1 MSRRVQLLAVA
12 FLLGLSSAA
21 SAYGGLYVF
30 GDSLSDRGNIAEA
43 IGSDPSQ
50 VITGNSYIPDKPYA
64 SNQFTNGDVWVKPFA
79 DALGLAAFGQPLHLG
94 GGDFAFGGASMTTD
108 GQGLPPSLKAQE
120 TMFLSGAGGVA
131 PSDAL
136 YIIEGGGNDARGAFA
151 AAATAD
157 PANRP
162 LIIANAAVSFAEA
175 AGGLVHDLQR
185 AGAQRI
191 VIWNIPDLGL
201 GPAVAALGSD
211 ASHLASAVAG
221 AMNLAL
227 SSRLALEPD
236 DVSIFDVFGLQNSV
250 SSDPSAFGL
259 SNTTDACGAV
269 RGCDPD
275 TYLFWDGVHPTSGG
289 HLIIAQAMGQAVGV
303 VVPPPVPEPAE
314 YALML
319 GGMMLLGWRVRPARM
334 KSWT

>member
-1 MSRRVQLLAVA
+1 MFRRVQLLAVA
-12 FLLGLSSAA
+12 FLLGLSGAA
-21 SAYGGLYVF
+21 SAYDGLYVF
-30 GDSLSDRGNIAEA
+30 GDSLSDRGNLAQA
-43 IGSDPSQ
+43 IGSDPNQ
-50 VITGNSYIPDKPYA
+50 VITGNTYIPGKPYA

-79 DALGLAAFGQPLHLG
+79 DALGLATFGQPLHLG

-108 GQGLPPSLKAQE
+108 GQGLPPSLRAQQ
-120 TMFLSGAGGVA
+120 TMFLSGTGGTA

-136 YIIEGGGNDARGAFA
+136 YVIEGGGNDARDAYA
-151 AAATAD
+151 AAAMANPAD
-157 PANRP
+157 RP
-162 LIIANAAVSFAEA
+162 LIIANAAASFADG
-175 AGGLVHDLQR
+175 AGDLVHDLQD

-227 SSRLALEPD
+227 SVRLAQEPD

-250 SSDPSAFGL
+250 VSNPATFGL
-259 SNTTDACGAV
+259 ANTTDACGAV
-269 RGCDPD
+269 PGCHPD
-275 TYLFWDGVHPTSGG
+275 TYLFWDGTHPTSGG
-289 HLIIAQAMGQAVGV
+289 HLVIAQAVGLEVGV
-303 VVPPPVPEPAE
+303 VVPAPVPEPAE

-319 GGMMLLGWRVRPARM
+319 GGLMLLSWRHGRRV
-334 KSWT
+334 